1 MPAHL
6 DVGHPVVVEVAG
18 GCEPLSAGAAL
29 VRLLPAV
36 DPPVGV
42 EGGRGGEALVADVAD
57 VRPLPGVGAR
67 VAVEQAGAVKA
78 LAAEAAR
85 EHFLALLVVRGGG
98 LWRGLRDGDGDRS
111 RSGPAAAPIDAAS
124 ALPIIVVVDG
134 GCHAVASRAG
144 RSVRRGHGGGRGQHR
159 WRRKRLLLLLLSLV
173 IEAIFPA

>member
-85 EHFLALLVVRGGG
+85 EHLFALLVVRGGG
-98 LWRGLRDGDGDRS
+98 LWRGLRDGDGDWS
-111 RSGPAAAPIDAAS
+111 RSGPAAAPIAAA